1 MHSLHYKNLPFTLSS
16 YCKQP
21 EHSYSTRYRSA
32 NNYVLPCPTTNR
44 SQRSIKFSG
53 PKAWSEVPKHLKDVA
68 FRKPFSK
75 KHKEYI
81 LKQIYVDMPP
91 KRRSN
96 TGNVTNEILDLNL
109 LFQTDDINDDFF
121 GFDVSVED
129 VNATFSDLRQIFNT
143 SDDDS
148 NFAGFN
154 TAPSNTDLNVLFL
167 NDTTDSEFL
176 GF

>member
-1 MHSLHYKNLPFTLSS
+1 
-16 YCKQP
+16 
-21 EHSYSTRYRSA
+21 
-32 NNYVLPCPTTNR
+32 
-44 SQRSIKFSG
+44 
-53 PKAWSEVPKHLKDVA
+53 
-68 FRKPFSK
+68 
-75 KHKEYI
+75 
-81 LKQIYVDMPP
+81 MPP

-176 GF
+176 CF